1 MYTLSK
7 ILIYFKVYIM
17 YTFDMKKDI
26 IKKILLLHYSKDSI
40 KSILCGRR
48 KPSYKIMLILQEKH
62 QIPFEAWK
70 DIKSFVTE
78 SVTQSKNNAKV

>member
-1 MYTLSK
+1 
-7 ILIYFKVYIM
+7 
-17 YTFDMKKDI
+17 MKKDI
-26 IKKILLLHYSKDSI
+26 IKKTLLLHYSKDSI

-70 DIKSFVTE
+70 DIKSFINTNIPNTKE
-78 SVTQSKNNAKV
+78 NIKV

>member
-26 IKKILLLHYSKDSI
+26 IKKTLLLHYSKDSI

-48 KPSYKIMLILQEKH
+48 NPSYKIMLILQEKH

-70 DIKSFVTE
+70 DIKSFINTNIPNTKE
-78 SVTQSKNNAKV
+78 NIKV

>member
-1 MYTLSK
+1 
-7 ILIYFKVYIM
+7 M

-26 IKKILLLHYSKDSI
+26 IKKTLLLHYSKDSI

-70 DIKSFVTE
+70 DIKSFINTNVPSTKE
-78 SVTQSKNNAKV
+78 NIKV

>member
-1 MYTLSK
+1 
-7 ILIYFKVYIM
+7 M

-26 IKKILLLHYSKDSI
+26 IKKTLLLHYSKDSI

-70 DIKSFVTE
+70 DIKSFINTNIPNTKE
-78 SVTQSKNNAKV
+78 NIKV

>member
-1 MYTLSK
+1 
-7 ILIYFKVYIM
+7 M

-26 IKKILLLHYSKDSI
+26 IKKTLLLYYSKDSI

-62 QIPFEAWK
+62 QIPFEVWK
-70 DIKSFVTE
+70 DIKSFINTNTTKTE
-78 SVTQSKNNAKV
+78 V